1 MTSNNDNPNKILLL
15 HPPILNP
22 SSFLNRLTG
31 VDDHD
36 DAEDHIRWTIDN
48 KYYTADVDIHCAP
61 LSKTVDDVLI
71 SNSRDIDVILY
82 VFEDIPASLP
92 PTLIKLLSTPRDI
105 ALAIR
110 SLLFQSSE
118 QCEDEQEDNSNLEE
132 NEGSAN
138 DVVDMLEEVG
148 MEFIDEVNPLTEE
161 DDERPMPPLEIIRQ
175 TLMTHLWPSM
185 NRKPLNIAN
194 TSELPRPSE
203 ISNLT
208 PPPASSS
215 TLPIPHIFPETFQ
228 PTSSS
233 QIPPIGPSGSS
244 FPDLEDLKREIA
256 KANFGIDFDDIDKLD
271 RLNDDFDFDDEDEDF
286 GPAEEEYARLDDW
299 LDSDDEDINNI
310 KSNKDGIEPDGKE
323 TIPPKQDDLASVLE
337 SISKQDQ
344 QILHPHPEPQPQPR
358 LEGDWL
364 DTDDKKFDPISSDL
378 PSRSTST
385 ALPQQHVQEGD
396 AEGFEDDFDVD
407 EFTEYQTA
415 PSTQSRPHQ
424 RQDNLENTDMTLSMD
439 PTPLLLHL
447 QSVRAELAAVE
458 DPDERRFRAGKEVQ
472 QILASLGMGE
482 MGDDDLGLDEI

>member
-15 HPPILNP
+15 HPPLLNP
-22 SSFLNRLTG
+22 SSFLTRLTG
-31 VDDHD
+31 VKGHN
-36 DAEDHIRWTIDN
+36 EPGDHIRWTIDN

-61 LSKTVDDVLI
+61 LSKTVDDGLI
-71 SNSRDIDVILY
+71 SNSRDIDVIMYL
-82 VFEDIPASLP
+82 FEDIPASLP

-110 SLLFQSSE
+110 PLPSQLSE
-118 QCEDEQEDNSNLEE
+118 QFEDEKEDNSVLEE
-132 NEGSAN
+132 NEGSIN
-138 DVVDMLEEVG
+138 DVVDMLEEIG
-148 MEFIDEVNPLTEE
+148 MEFVDEVNPLTEE

-194 TSELPRPSE
+194 TSELPKPSE
-203 ISNLT
+203 ISGL
-208 PPPASSS
+208 PPPPVSSS

-228 PTSSS
+228 PSSSS

-244 FPDLEDLKREIA
+244 FPDLEDIKREIA
-256 KANFGIDFDDIDKLD
+256 KADFGFDFDDIDKLD
-271 RLNDDFDFDDEDEDF
+271 RLNDDFDFDDEDEDEDF

-310 KSNKDGIEPDGKE
+310 KSKGDDVKLDGKE
-323 TIPPKQDDLASVLE
+323 TTPSKQDDLASVLE

-344 QILHPHPEPQPQPR
+344 QILHPHPEPRPR
-358 LEGDWL
+358 REGDWL

-385 ALPQQHVQEGD
+385 SLPQRHAQEGD

-415 PSTQSRPHQ
+415 PSTHQ
-424 RQDNLENTDMTLSMD
+424 RQANFENTDMTLAMD

-447 QSVRAELAAVE
+447 QSVRAELAALE

-482 MGDDDLGLDEI
+482 MAGDDLGLDEI

>member
-15 HPPILNP
+15 HSPILNP
-22 SSFLNRLTG
+22 SSFLTRLAG
-31 VDDHD
+31 VDEHNEP
-36 DAEDHIRWTIDN
+36 EDHGRWTIDN
-48 KYYTADVDIHCAP
+48 KYYTADVDIHCAL
-61 LSKTVDDVLI
+61 LSKTVDDGLI
-71 SNSRDIDVILY
+71 SNWRDIDVILY

-110 SLLFQSSE
+110 SLPSQSSE
-118 QCEDEQEDNSNLEE
+118 QCEDEQEDDSDLEE
-132 NEGSAN
+132 HKGSTN

-148 MEFIDEVNPLTEE
+148 MEFVDEVNPLTEE

-194 TSELPRPSE
+194 TSELPKPSE
-203 ISNLT
+203 ISDL
-208 PPPASSS
+208 PLPPASSS

-233 QIPPIGPSGSS
+233 QISPIGPSGSS
-244 FPDLEDLKREIA
+244 FPDLEDIKREIA
-256 KANFGIDFDDIDKLD
+256 KADFGIDFDVIDTLD

-310 KSNKDGIEPDGKE
+310 KSNRDDIEPDGRE
-323 TIPPKQDDLASVLE
+323 TIPSKQDDLASVLE

-344 QILHPHPEPQPQPR
+344 QILHPHPEPQPG

-364 DTDDKKFDPISSDL
+364 DTDDKKFDPILSDL

-385 ALPQQHVQEGD
+385 ALPQRQVQGGD

-415 PSTQSRPHQ
+415 PSTQSRSHQ
-424 RQDNLENTDMTLSMD
+424 RQDNLDNMDMTLAMD

-458 DPDERRFRAGKEVQ
+458 DLDERRFRAGKEVQ

>member
-1 MTSNNDNPNKILLL
+1 MISNNDNPNKILLL

-22 SSFLNRLTG
+22 SSFLTRLTG
-31 VDDHD
+31 VDEHEEPGD
-36 DAEDHIRWTIDN
+36 EIRWTIDN
-48 KYYTADVDIHCAP
+48 KYYTAVVDIHCAP
-61 LSKTVDDVLI
+61 LSNTVDDVLI

-110 SLLFQSSE
+110 SLPSQSSE
-118 QCEDEQEDNSNLEE
+118 QCEDEQKDNSDLEE
-132 NEGSAN
+132 NEGSTN

-148 MEFIDEVNPLTEE
+148 MEFVDEVNPLTEE
-161 DDERPMPPLEIIRQ
+161 DDERPMPPVEIMRQ

-203 ISNLT
+203 ISDLT

-215 TLPIPHIFPETFQ
+215 TLPIPHMFPETFQ
-228 PTSSS
+228 PTLSS
-233 QIPPIGPSGSS
+233 QIPPIGSSGSS
-244 FPDLEDLKREIA
+244 FPDLEDIKREIA
-256 KANFGIDFDDIDKLD
+256 KADFGIDFDDIDKLD

-299 LDSDDEDINNI
+299 LDSDDEGINNI
-310 KSNKDGIEPDGKE
+310 KSNGDDRNVNAKE
-323 TIPPKQDDLASVLE
+323 SIPPKQDDLALVLE

-344 QILHPHPEPQPQPR
+344 QILHPQPQPQPG

-364 DTDDKKFDPISSDL
+364 DTDDKKFDPILSDL

-385 ALPQQHVQEGD
+385 ALPQEPKPSGE
-396 AEGFEDDFDVD
+396 EGFEDDFDVD

-415 PSTQSRPHQ
+415 PSTQSRPRQ
-424 RQDNLENTDMTLSMD
+424 RQDNLENMDMTLAMD

-482 MGDDDLGLDEI
+482 MADDDLGLDEI